1 MCRLVC
7 APRDDEGDDGLLSDE
22 KPVVLEQLRRKVKDR
37 IAQGIVSNLTNTGRN
52 AAVANTRTSK
62 VARRISRSMG

>member
-1 MCRLVC
+1 LC

-37 IAQGIVSNLTNTGRN
+37 IAQGIVSTLTNTGRN
-52 AAVANTRTSK
+52 ATVANTRTSK